1 MTSKDISLHAALSQ
15 YEWEQKQGIK
25 KKKATNIE
33 RLFRAINT
41 VTKVSKAAL
50 TSPDK
55 HRIYIESRQIF
66 CYIAHTYFDLTL
78 KAIGRALNRDHT
90 TVLHS
95 IRQFKICMELNEN
108 GIRGKVKE
116 VKGILNIIQSY
127 EYYED

>member
-1 MTSKDISLHAALSQ
+1 MISIHAALSQ

-25 KKKATNIE
+25 KKKATNTE
-33 RLFRAINT
+33 RLFKAILS

-50 TSPDK
+50 ASPDK

-66 CYIAHTYFDLTL
+66 CYIAHTYFGLTL
-78 KAIGRALNRDHT
+78 KSIGRALNRDHT
-90 TVLHS
+90 TVIHS

-108 GIRGKVKE
+108 GIREKLKQVKS
-116 VKGILNIIQSY
+116 ILNIIQSY